1 MELSSQGEL
10 MVFGLVSDPGL
21 LLQLKLDIVRL
32 TCTCVHICASV
43 NIASG
48 ADSLEL
54 LQGDEHCV
62 ISPWTYGCRRYLS
75 SLVLR
80 LQQLFFN
87 PVCVKFGLH
96 QHDTETNNLALIKT
110 YHCREYLTFKNFTV
124 W

>member
-1 MELSSQGEL
+1 MEPRFQGEL
-10 MVFGLVSDPGL
+10 MVFGLVSNPGL

-43 NIASG
+43 HVASG

-62 ISPWTYGCRRYLS
+62 SPSWTHGCGRYLS
-75 SLVLR
+75 TLVLR
-80 LQQLFFN
+80 WQRPFFN

-96 QHDTETNNLALIKT
+96 QHDTETTNLALIKI
-110 YHCREYLTFKNFTV
+110 YHCSEYLTFKKFTV